1 MMGYMSKKMGRPKHR
16 ELTEEELELASHMT
30 LGGAS
35 QTSIAKRFGL
45 PQSTFNDHYGPIVRQ
60 AIEEKHGFVVSKLFG
75 CIKDGNVS
83 SIIFYLKTQCNWRE
97 KDVDLS
103 SETIE
108 KIARGVSRSRE
119 LNLEEWQAMV
129 DKERAKAKAKAA

>member
-1 MMGYMSKKMGRPKHR
+1 
-16 ELTEEELELASHMT
+16 MT

-35 QTSIAKRFGL
+35 QASVAKRLGL
-45 PQSTFNDHYGPIVRQ
+45 AQATFHDHYSEVVRQ
-60 AIEEKHGFVVSKLFG
+60 AIEEKHGFVVGKLYD
-75 CIKDGNVS
+75 CIKKGNVP
-83 SIIFYLKTQCNWRE
+83 SIIFYLKTQCGWRE

-129 DKERAKAKAKAA
+129 DSERAKAKAKAA